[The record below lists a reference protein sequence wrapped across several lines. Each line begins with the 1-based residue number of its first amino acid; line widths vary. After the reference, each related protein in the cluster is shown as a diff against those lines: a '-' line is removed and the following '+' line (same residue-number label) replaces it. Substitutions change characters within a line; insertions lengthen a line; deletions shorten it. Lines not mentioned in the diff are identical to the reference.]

1 MAKIAIRVIPKS
13 RHQKLKF
20 EGDTLKVWVQSP
32 PIEGRA
38 NDELIE
44 VLAKNLKVS
53 KIAIAIVSGFSSKN
67 KLVDIVGVNLEEL
80 KKSLG

>member
-20 EGDTLKVWVQSP
+20 DGDTLKVWVNAP

-38 NDELIE
+38 NDELVEI
-44 VLAKNLKVS
+44 LAKYLKIS
-53 KIAIAIVSGFSSKN
+53 KINIAIIAGFSSKN
-67 KLVDIVGVNLEEL
+67 KLVDIVGVNVEEL

>member
-53 KIAIAIVSGFSSKN
+53 KIDIAIISGFSSKN
-67 KLVDIVGVNLEEL
+67 KLVDIVGVNVEEL